1 MASGKVKG
9 IAHCND
15 RRPLCRRSL
24 LIAHPDHQVI
34 AYQAGLLA
42 QVFKQRYGRQGHNHL
57 LMHQPPSQ
65 AFLPN
70 KRNKTQWL
78 RLMLNAYSCGD
89 SFDLSKSGV
98 LPPC

>member
-42 QVFKQRYGRQGHNHL
+42 QVFKQRYGR
-57 LMHQPPSQ
+57 
-65 AFLPN
+65 A
-70 KRNKTQWL
+70 TII
-78 RLMLNAYSCGD
+78 Y
-89 SFDLSKSGV
+89 
-98 LPPC
+98 